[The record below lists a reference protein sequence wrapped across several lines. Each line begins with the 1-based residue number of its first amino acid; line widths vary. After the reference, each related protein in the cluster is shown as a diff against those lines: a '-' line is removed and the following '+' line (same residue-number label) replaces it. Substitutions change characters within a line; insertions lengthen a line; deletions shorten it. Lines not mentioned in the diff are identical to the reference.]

1 MMEYGN
7 EVINMIG
14 VSSGSFVGKVCS
26 TIRLLLEYLEGKKYK
41 KMPKNA
47 KVLLLHVLYT
57 LDTLRNHLSI
67 DFIL

>member
-41 KMPKNA
+41 KCQKMLK
-47 KVLLLHVLYT
+47 YYCYMF
-57 LDTLRNHLSI
+57 
-67 DFIL
+67 FIH